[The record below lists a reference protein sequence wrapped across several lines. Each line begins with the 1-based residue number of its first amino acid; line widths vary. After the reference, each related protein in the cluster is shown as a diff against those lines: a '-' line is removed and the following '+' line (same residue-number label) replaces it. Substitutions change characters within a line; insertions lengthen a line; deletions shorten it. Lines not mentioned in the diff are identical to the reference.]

1 MSTALTLRSAAV
13 ALGAFALVVGSV
25 AALRLA
31 GRDGVAKAN
40 AAQSAEG
47 EADPLAMRIASQAQ
61 AQTHAATPPLAPPF
75 AGLDLGRITVD
86 GNDAVAPLPNKRIAH
101 LTLDARLQKAAVALM
116 KQHKLPE
123 ASIVMM
129 DPDTG
134 AILAYASRVSGDRA
148 RDIAVEA
155 TSPSASV
162 FKIITASALVEK
174 DGASADTR
182 ECFPRSA
189 EQRILASDLINDPLR
204 DKWCM
209 TLATAMGKSENAVF
223 ARLAH
228 DKLDKG
234 SLENAARALGY
245 GAPIA
250 FDVPVQPSKLEVPE
264 DSLGFARTA
273 AGFWNTTLS
282 PIHAATLSAT
292 IARDGDMVR
301 PHIVARVTSETGRV
315 EYEAPPKAES
325 HRAISET
332 AAQALT
338 TMMEHTVSEGTSYRA
353 FHDARRTPFVP
364 VTVAGKT
371 GTLSGEATTPGG
383 EPRLYSWFTGFAPSH
398 AKPGDKRVAIA
409 VLVVNRPKWH
419 VKANVVAREML
430 REYFHP
436 SARSAGAG
444 EEKEKVASR

>member
-1 MSTALTLRSAAV
+1 MSTALTLRSLAV

-31 GRDGVAKAN
+31 GRGGVAKAH
-40 AAQSAEG
+40 AAGPNEG
-47 EADPLAMRIASQAQ
+47 EEPLAMRIATQGQAVQ
-61 AQTHAATPPLAPPF
+61 PALAPPF
-75 AGLDLGRITVD
+75 VGLDLTRIALSETE
-86 GNDAVAPLPNKRIAH
+86 GTAPLPNKRTAH
-101 LTLDARLQKAAVALM
+101 LTIDARLQKAAVATL

-123 ASIVMM
+123 AVIVMM

-134 AILAYASRVSGDRA
+134 AILAYASRGEHT
-148 RDIAVEA
+148 RDLAVEA
-155 TSPSASV
+155 TAPSASV
-162 FKIITASALVEK
+162 FKLVTASALVEK
-174 DGASADTR
+174 DGATPQTR

-189 EQRILASDLINDPLR
+189 EQRVLASDLVNDPLR

-223 ARLAH
+223 ARMAH
-228 DKLDKG
+228 DHLDKAT
-234 SLENAARALGY
+234 LENAARALGY

-250 FDVPVQPSKLEVPE
+250 FDVPVQPSKLEIPE
-264 DSLGFARTA
+264 EPLAFARTA

-282 PIHAATLSAT
+282 PIHAATMSAT
-292 IARDGDMVR
+292 IARDGDMIR
-301 PHIVARVTSETGRV
+301 PHIVARITSDTGRV
-315 EYEAPPKAES
+315 EYEAKPES
-325 HRAISET
+325 HRAITET
-332 AAQALT
+332 AAQALA

-371 GTLSGEATTPGG
+371 GTLSSDDHLFT
-383 EPRLYSWFTGFAPSH
+383 WFTGFAPSH

-430 REYFHP
+430 REYFHEDKDRVA
-436 SARSAGAG
+436 AR
-444 EEKEKVASR
+444 

>member
-1 MSTALTLRSAAV
+1 MV
-13 ALGAFALVVGSV
+13 CGAFALVVGSV

-31 GRDGVAKAN
+31 GRAGVAKAHAGGPN
-40 AAQSAEG
+40 EAEEPLSAMK
-47 EADPLAMRIASQAQ
+47 LASQDKP
-61 AQTHAATPPLAPPF
+61 AAAAMAPPF
-75 AGLDLGRITVD
+75 AGLDLSHIAFD
-86 GNDAVAPLPNKRIAH
+86 GTEPVAPLPNHRVAH
-101 LTLDARLQKAAVALM
+101 LTIDARLQKIAVATL

-134 AILAYASRVSGDRA
+134 AILAYASRSDHP
-148 RDIAVEA
+148 RDLAIEA
-155 TSPSASV
+155 TAPSASV
-162 FKIITASALVEK
+162 FKLVTASALVEK
-174 DGASADTR
+174 DGATPQTR

-189 EQRILASDLINDPLR
+189 EQRVVASDLIRDPLR

-223 ARLAH
+223 ARMAH
-228 DKLDKG
+228 DHLDKA
-234 SLENAARALGY
+234 SLENAARNLGY

-250 FDVPVQPSKLEVPE
+250 FDVPVQPSKLEIPE
-264 DSLGFARTA
+264 EPLQFSRTA

-282 PIHAATLSAT
+282 PIHAALISAT
-292 IARDGDMVR
+292 VARDGDMPRAHV
-301 PHIVARVTSETGRV
+301 VARVTAEGGRV
-315 EYEAPPKAES
+315 EYEAKPES
-325 HRAISET
+325 HRAITEA

-364 VTVAGKT
+364 AIVAGKT
-371 GTLSGEATTPGG
+371 GTLSSEDH
-383 EPRLYSWFTGFAPSH
+383 LYTWFTGFAPSH
-398 AKPGDKRVAIA
+398 AKPGEKRVAIA

-430 REYFHP
+430 REYFH
-436 SARSAGAG
+436 
-444 EEKEKVASR
+444 EDKVASR